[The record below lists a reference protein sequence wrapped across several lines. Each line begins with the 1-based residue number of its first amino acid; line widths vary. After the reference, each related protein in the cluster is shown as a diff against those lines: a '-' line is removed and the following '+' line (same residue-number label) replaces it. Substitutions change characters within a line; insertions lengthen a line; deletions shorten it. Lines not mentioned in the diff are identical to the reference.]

1 MNDPARATINWW
13 DFALLGLFVGVGVLC
28 ALLTETIGVKGALIL
43 PAVLAFGFLFPALR
57 RESLRRLRTLRTH
70 FAWWHW
76 LWLLVFISAFVFRLR
91 DTQEISGSALDF
103 WALYRVGLMAIT
115 AFALALRL
123 AVKRSPYLFSLFRG
137 LIGRLF
143 IYAVICVCSTAWSS
157 YPAWTLYKSLEYFV
171 VIALLAAILTTLVST
186 AGYKQLLDF
195 TWTMDGF
202 LLLSVWVGALIWPS
216 LAFEPSGGLISVQ
229 LQGVAP
235 ILADNGVGHVS
246 AILSVVALCR
256 ALRQPQT
263 RGSRTFYTALFILG
277 VSTMILAQTRSAI
290 LGFVLGAVLVLYFSR
305 RIGLIACLVMA
316 VLLLYLTTGAGGLV
330 HEYMRRGQGAD
341 AISSLSGRTDWWE
354 FGWQQF
360 LQSPWMGLGAYT
372 ARFTVLAKFGEQDA
386 STVHNTYLETVL
398 GVGIAG
404 LIPVLAVFFGTWRSL
419 IRELCNR
426 SITPAGRQLA
436 LETTAVLGVLTLR
449 SFFSVGLIE
458 HYDLDFF
465 AVLGYAEL
473 LRRLPRYVAAPAP
486 RLARAQQY
494 GAYWAE
500 TRGDPV

>member
-1 MNDPARATINWW
+1 VIVKTAINRR
-13 DFALLGLFVGVGVLC
+13 DAGLFGLFGGLGGLC
-28 ALLTETIGVKGALIL
+28 ALLAATIGAKGTLIL
-43 PAVLAFGFLFPALR
+43 LAVLVCGFLFRALR
-57 RESLRRLRTLRTH
+57 REGLRRFRTLRAH

-76 LWLLVFISAFVFRLR
+76 LWLLVFISGFVFRLR
-91 DTQEISGSALDF
+91 DSQEISDSALDV

-123 AVKRSPYLFSLFRG
+123 AMMRSTYLFSLFRG
-137 LIGRLF
+137 LIGRLL
-143 IYAVICVCSTAWSS
+143 IYAVICVCSTAWST

-171 VIALLAAILTTLVST
+171 VVALLAAILTTHVST
-186 AGYKQLLDF
+186 ARFKQLLDF

-216 LAFEPSGGLISVQ
+216 LAFQPSGGLIIVQ

-235 ILADNGVGHVS
+235 IISDNGVGHLA
-246 AILSVVALCR
+246 AILSVVALSR
-256 ALRQPQT
+256 VLRQPQT
-263 RGSRTFYTALFILG
+263 GGSCHFYAALFTLG
-277 VSTMILAQTRSAI
+277 VTTMILAQARSAI

-305 RIGLIACLVMA
+305 KFGLIACLVMA
-316 VLLLYLTTGAGGLV
+316 VLLLYLTTGAGGVV
-330 HEYMRRGQGAD
+330 HEYMRRGQDAD

-372 ARFTVLAKFGEQDA
+372 ARFTVLAKFGEQGA

-426 SITPAGRQLA
+426 SITPARRQLA